1 MGRDRRLNRIEET
14 TLKMN
19 WNQIKST
26 MPAAFMLGWMWM
38 AATTLHAQGEWEHDL
53 MIVPQARPELV
64 TERGGGQL
72 ALPFFDDF
80 STPSTA
86 DAPAWVPNELI
97 RWESSSAAITTT
109 YAVNPPT
116 IGAAT
121 FNGCDRTGYPYSWTN
136 ADVVGW
142 ADTLTS
148 LPINLNGFSPD
159 SDIHLIFSHQRGG
172 RGNAA
177 DVGEDSLVV
186 EFKSM
191 DTAGNPIWTTV
202 WSTDT
207 SAVDAFNRVFLP
219 VDQAAWLQSGFQFR
233 FRNYGSLSGN
243 VDLWHVDYVLL
254 DDAID
259 PAIYSVVSEVAFTEP
274 MNTLLRDFTRMP
286 WTHYVANPPLFMR
299 DSATTQHINLSPSQ
313 ADNVA
318 GGFAVRHG
326 SDVQSFDNTAV
337 LTFVAPEAPFETDYP
352 VGVAPNAFAFDPT
365 VSDTAASFEVAF
377 YESSIGLQHQ
387 QKVGVL
393 DNDSIGF
400 TQVFANDYAY
410 DDGSAERAYAL
421 TAAAGKLAVRY
432 PLAQADTLLGLAIHF
447 TPYYTDAS
455 QETFLLRVWDDAAG
469 IPGEELGTNYQ
480 FHSPSYYTEGP
491 DVFGYFPLDDP
502 LPVEGVIHVGLVQ
515 SSDAMLNF
523 GLDKNTNANVGN
535 VHYTLGLGAP
545 WTASEIEGSV
555 MIRPVF
561 RAGMQQE
568 WVAVEE
574 PVAERTEVQV
584 MPNPVDGALQV
595 IGPAHEDWQVWDI
608 TGRVLARGRSDAS
621 GRVRLDASEWPA
633 GLVIVRFASGEQAKC
648 LVQHP

>member
-1 MGRDRRLNRIEET
+1 MRRVNECRTNKILH
-14 TLKMN
+14 MN
-19 WNQIKST
+19 WSQITFTLS
-26 MPAAFMLGWMWM
+26 AALFAVLTT
-38 AATTLHAQGEWEHDL
+38 ATAQGELEHDL
-53 MIVPQARPELV
+53 VVVPTQRPEV
-64 TERGGGQL
+64 AGERGGGMIG
-72 ALPFFDDF
+72 LPFFDDF

-86 DAPAWVPNELI
+86 DAPAWVPDALI
-97 RWESSSAAITTT
+97 RWEASSAAITTT
-109 YAVNPPT
+109 YAVNAPT

-121 FNGCDRTGYPYSWTN
+121 FNGCDRMGYPYSWTN

-148 LPINLNGFSPD
+148 RPINLNGFAPSA
-159 SDIHLIFSHQRGG
+159 SIHLMFSLERGG

-186 EFKSM
+186 EFKSL
-191 DTAGNPIWTTV
+191 DFSGEPIWTRV

-207 SAVDAFNRVFLP
+207 CGVDEFTRVFVP
-219 VDQAAWLQSGFQFR
+219 VDQEAWLQSGFQFR

-254 DDAID
+254 DDGID
-259 PAIYSVVSEVAFTEP
+259 PMVYSVVSEVAFTEP

-318 GGFAVRHG
+318 GGFAVRHEA
-326 SDVQSFDNTAV
+326 DVQSFDNTAV
-337 LTFVAPEAPFETDYP
+337 LTFVAPEAPFETDYAI
-352 VGVAPNAFAFDPT
+352 GAAPNAFAFDPT
-365 VSDTAASFEVAF
+365 VSDTAAAFEVAF

-455 QETFLLRVWDDAAG
+455 EETFLLRVWDDNSG
-469 IPGEELGTNYQ
+469 VPGDELGTNYQ
-480 FHSPSYYTEGP
+480 FHSPSYYNQGP
-491 DVFGYFPLDDP
+491 DVFGYFPLDEP

-515 SSDAMLNF
+515 STDAMLNF

-535 VHYTLGLGAP
+535 VHYTLGLGAS

-568 WVAVEE
+568 WVAV
-574 PVAERTEVQV
+574 AERPAATPLEVK
-584 MPNPVDGALQV
+584 PNPVDAAFQV
-595 IGPAHEDWQVWDI
+595 VGPAGQDWQVWDL
-608 TGRVLARGRSDAS
+608 TGRVLASGRSDAS
-621 GRVRLDASEWPA
+621 GRVHLDASEWPA
-633 GLVIVRFASGEQAKC
+633 GLVIVRFATGELAKC
-648 LVQHP
+648 LVHHP

>member
-1 MGRDRRLNRIEET
+1 MG
-14 TLKMN
+14 
-19 WNQIKST
+19 
-26 MPAAFMLGWMWM
+26 MLALLLVAVWAGVG
-38 AATTLHAQGEWEHDL
+38 AQGELEHDL
-53 MIVPQARPELV
+53 VVVPQPRPELEV
-64 TERGGGQL
+64 ERGGGL
-72 ALPFFDDF
+72 ISLPFFDDF

-86 DAPAWVPNELI
+86 DAPAWVPDALV
-97 RWESSSAAITTT
+97 RWESSSAAITQT
-109 YAVNPPT
+109 YALNAPT
-116 IGAAT
+116 IGVAT
-121 FNGCDRTGYPYSWTN
+121 FNGCDRVGYPYSWTN
-136 ADVVGW
+136 ANVVGW

-148 LPINLNGFSPD
+148 LPINLNGYSTTAGV
-159 SDIHLIFSHQRGG
+159 HLVFSHERGG

-177 DVGEDSLVV
+177 DVGEDSLIV

-191 DTAGNPIWTTV
+191 DISGDPIWTRV
-202 WSTDT
+202 WGTDT
-207 SAVDAFNRVFLP
+207 SAVDEFNRVFLP
-219 VDQAAWLQSGFQFR
+219 VDQQIWLQAGFQFR

-259 PAIYSVVSEVAFTEP
+259 PATYAVLSEVAFTEP
-274 MNTLLRDFTRMP
+274 VNTLLRDFTRMP
-286 WTHYVANPPLFMR
+286 WTHYVTSPAIFMR
-299 DSATTQHINLSPSQ
+299 DSATTLHRNLSPSQ

-326 SDVQSFDNTAV
+326 SDVQVFDNASV
-337 LTFVAPEAPFETDYP
+337 LTFVAPEAPFETDYA
-352 VGVAPNAFAFDPT
+352 VGVAPNAFAFDPA

-377 YESSIGLQHQ
+377 YESSIGIQHQ

-410 DDGSAERAYAL
+410 DDGTAERAYAL

-432 PLAQADTLLGLAIHF
+432 PIAQADTLLGLAIHF

-455 QETFLLRVWDDAAG
+455 DETFLLRVWEDNAG
-469 IPGEELGTNYQ
+469 IPGDELGTNYQ
-480 FHSPSYYTEGP
+480 FHSPSYYQQGP
-491 DVFGYFPLDDP
+491 DVFGYFPLDNP

-545 WTASEIEGSV
+545 WMDSEIEGSV

-561 RAGMQQE
+561 RAGMEQE
-568 WVAVEE
+568 WVGVEDLARAQQLE
-574 PVAERTEVQV
+574 V
-584 MPNPVDGALQV
+584 MPNPADAALV
-595 IGPAHEDWQVWDI
+595 VVGPAMQEWRVWDLS
-608 TGRVLARGRSDAS
+608 GRVLARGRSGAD
-621 GRVRLDASEWPA
+621 GRVELDAAGWPE
-633 GLVIVRFASGEQAKC
+633 GMVVVQFASGEQAKC